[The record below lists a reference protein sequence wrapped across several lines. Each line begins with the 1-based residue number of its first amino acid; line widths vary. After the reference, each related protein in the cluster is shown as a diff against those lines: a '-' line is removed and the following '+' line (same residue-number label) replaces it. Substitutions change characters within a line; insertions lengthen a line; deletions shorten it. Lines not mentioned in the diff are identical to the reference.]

1 MIESSSFCT
10 PLLWN
15 DEPQSIGTSDML
27 IVAVRMAAINSSG
40 VIESGSS
47 KNFSIRAS
55 SVAATSSISLARH
68 SAASAF
74 MLSGI
79 SLSTKL
85 SRTVLS
91 S

>member
-1 MIESSSFCT
+1 MMQSSSFCT

-15 DEPQSIGTSDML
+15 DEPQSIGTICIE
-27 IVAVRMAAINSSG
+27 IVALRIAASSSSA

-47 KNFSIRAS
+47 KNFSISAS
-55 SVAATSSISLARH
+55 SVEATSSMSLPRH

-74 MLSGI
+74 IDSGI
-79 SLSTKL
+79 SFSSKL

>member
-1 MIESSSFCT
+1 MMQSSSFCT

-15 DEPQSIGTSDML
+15 DEPQSIGTSVIW
-27 IVAVRMAAINSSG
+27 IVALRIAAISSSG
-40 VIESGSS
+40 VIDAGSS
-47 KNFSIRAS
+47 KNFSISAS
-55 SVAATSSISLARH
+55 SVAATSSMSLLRH
-68 SAASAF
+68 SSASAF

-79 SLSTKL
+79 SRISKL